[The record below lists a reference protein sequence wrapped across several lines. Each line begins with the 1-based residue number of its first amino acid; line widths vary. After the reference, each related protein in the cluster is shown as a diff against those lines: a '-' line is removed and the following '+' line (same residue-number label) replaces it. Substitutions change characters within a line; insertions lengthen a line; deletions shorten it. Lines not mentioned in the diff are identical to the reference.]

1 MMKSTSDLCDPYE
14 GGIAGLEPL
23 FTYFGGRQQFY
34 GEAVTVKCFEDNC
47 KVKQLA
53 GIAGNNR
60 AMVIDGGGSL
70 RPALLGD
77 MIAAKALANGWV
89 GFVIYGSIRDVD

>member
-1 MMKSTSDLCDPYE
+1 MKSTSDLFDPYE
-14 GGIAGLEPL
+14 GRIAGLEPL

-34 GEAVTVKCFEDNC
+34 GEAVTEKRVKDNF

-53 GIAGNNR
+53 GTAGNKR
-60 AMVIDGGGSL
+60 VLVIDGSGWL

-77 MIAAKALANGWV
+77 MIVANALANVGW
-89 GFVIYGSIRDVD
+89 IS